1 MSNELDTI
9 TGNTP
14 DLPRPD
20 STGDALDL
28 LLRQTEIMGAAHKI
42 ATVLVSTQMVPQTYR
57 NKPDDAAAAILY
69 GAELGLKPLQSL
81 QQVFPV
87 HGQPAIYARTMIG
100 LLKARGYIFQTIA
113 STDQSVTVRGTSPA
127 GEIEE
132 STWTFDRAQ
141 KAGYTGNKKYMTDP
155 QAMLYA
161 KAAAEVARKLAPNVL
176 LGIAY
181 TAEELQLEQ
190 RPVTATAERTD
201 RHRTAQ
207 DALDGIAAAEP
218 QAAVEAAPEQDQAPE
233 PEKKTRTTR
242 KTKTATVTADALVKE
257 AETITEQS
265 EFVDLDARAAKHLDA
280 DGYATVK
287 SALNDRFNQINNPED

>member
-1 MSNELDTI
+1 MSNELDTL

-42 ATVLVSTQMVPQTYR
+42 ATVLVSTQMVPQIYR

-100 LLKARGYIFQTIA
+100 LLKARGYLFQTIT

-127 GEIEE
+127 GEVEE
-132 STWTFDRAQ
+132 STWTFERAQ

-161 KAAAEVARKLAPNVL
+161 KAAAEVARKLAPNIL
-176 LGIAY
+176 LGIAF
-181 TAEELQLEQ
+181 TDEELQLEQ
-190 RPVTATAERTD
+190 KPVTATAERTD

-207 DALDGIAAAEP
+207 DALDGIATAEP
-218 QAAVEAAPEQDQAPE
+218 QAAVEAAPEQATE
-233 PEKKTRTTR
+233 PEKKTRATR
-242 KTKTATVTADALVKE
+242 KTKAATVTVDALVKE
-257 AETITEQS
+257 AETVTEQS

-280 DGYATVK
+280 DGYAAVK
-287 SALNDRFNQINNPED
+287 SALNTRFNKINNPED

>member
-1 MSNELDTI
+1 MNNELDTL

-100 LLKARGYIFQTIA
+100 LLKARGYLFQTVA
-113 STDQSVTVRGTSPA
+113 STDQSVTVRGASPA
-127 GEIEE
+127 GEVEE
-132 STWTFDRAQ
+132 STWTFERAQ

-155 QAMLYA
+155 QSMLYA
-161 KAAAEVARKLAPNVL
+161 KAAAEVARKLAPNIL
-176 LGIAY
+176 LGITF

-190 RPVTATAERTD
+190 KPVTATAERAD

-218 QAAVEAAPEQDQAPE
+218 QAAVEAAPEQDPE

-242 KTKTATVTADALVKE
+242 KTKTATVTADDLIKE
-257 AETITEQS
+257 AESITEQS

-287 SALNDRFNQINNPED
+287 AALNDRFNQINNPED